1 MQTSTEQPPSPNPE
15 APPSSG
21 CAAKCEGNALKELFP
36 KTILA
41 SLNEAYGGLAAL
53 FARIQFIVFGE
64 VEDECVKCLEASVA
78 RDDQRHPLTEREL
91 FFSLF
96 VVYQQL
102 NVAWNARDLPE
113 ERVRGGKIY
122 ARLSQFPDGAVFRDL
137 WPAPSRRREGPRA
150 PFRGPVA
157 PNSLQAAFLQMA
169 VRKLN
174 LLRFRVAS
182 EAGEVD
188 GRTFQ
193 TLRNGL
199 PEHFTEEE
207 FAHRLHRIYGEMNT
221 AWACRRDAATPVSR
235 STWLQR
241 RRFPT
246 AFLSEFAR
254 IGTAC

>member
-1 MQTSTEQPPSPNPE
+1 M
-15 APPSSG
+15 
-21 CAAKCEGNALKELFP
+21 KELSP

-41 SLNEAYGGLAAL
+41 SLDEAYGELAAL

-64 VEDECVKCLEASVA
+64 VEDECVKSLEASVA
-78 RDDQRHPLTEREL
+78 REEQRHPLTEQEL

-96 VVYQQL
+96 VVYQQI
-102 NVAWNARDLPE
+102 NVSWNARHLSE
-113 ERVRGGKIY
+113 ERVRSGKTY
-122 ARLSQFPDGAVFRDL
+122 ARLSQFPDTTAFRDL

-182 EAGEVD
+182 EAGKVD
-188 GRTFQ
+188 SRTFQ

-207 FAHRLHRIYGEMNT
+207 FARRLHRIYGEMNT
-221 AWACRRDAATPVSR
+221 AWACRRDAAKPISR
-235 STWLQR
+235 SVWRQR

-246 AFLSEFAR
+246 SFLSEFAH
-254 IGTAC
+254 IGSLC

>member
-1 MQTSTEQPPSPNPE
+1 M
-15 APPSSG
+15 
-21 CAAKCEGNALKELFP
+21 KELSP

-41 SLNEAYGGLAAL
+41 SLGEAYGGLAAL
-53 FARIQFIVFGE
+53 FARIQFSVFGE

-78 RDDQRHPLTEREL
+78 REEQRHQLTERDL

-102 NVAWNARDLPE
+102 NVAWNARRLSE
-113 ERVRGGKIY
+113 ESVRSGKVY
-122 ARLSQFPDGAVFRDL
+122 ARLSQFPDATAFRDL

-150 PFRGPVA
+150 PFRRPVA

-174 LLRFRVAS
+174 LLRFRIAS
-182 EAGEVD
+182 ESGEVD
-188 GRTFQ
+188 SRTFQ
-193 TLRNGL
+193 PLRNGL

-207 FAHRLHRIYGEMNT
+207 FARRLHRIYGEMNT
-221 AWACRRDAATPVSR
+221 AWACRRDAAKPVSR
-235 STWLQR
+235 STWRRR

-246 AFLSEFAR
+246 AFLSAFTH
-254 IGTAC
+254 IGTVC